1 MVQNTR
7 YWGSCIKNYDLC
19 RKNIKCIKN
28 ACYFYIKVCNELRQK
43 TKQICYG
50 MLYGMGPVTL
60 SETLDITID
69 EAHKLMT
76 EFKNTFSGVNKFFN
90 DCVTQCRTMGLV
102 KTLSGRIRHLPD
114 ITSDVPK
121 IKCWF
126 LLLLVSYFLYF

>member
-1 MVQNTR
+1 
-7 YWGSCIKNYDLC
+7 
-19 RKNIKCIKN
+19 
-28 ACYFYIKVCNELRQK
+28 
-43 TKQICYG
+43 